1 MPQLTGKEILVVK
14 SLSAQS
20 KQPAAAGLNLKTM
33 LVACLTI
40 ILWASAFTGIRE
52 GLKSY
57 SPESVAL
64 LRYLTASAALIVVAL
79 VTRMPLPR
87 WRDLPGIAATG
98 FFGFTL
104 YNIALNA
111 GELKIP
117 AGTSSLIVAAAPIFV
132 ALLAGAIY
140 HERLRPVAWLGILLS
155 FAGVAVISIK
165 PGQGLG
171 LSWEALLVLLAAF
184 VQSVYTIS
192 QKPFLKRY
200 SPLQFVTYSIWCGT
214 LFLLPFLPGLLA
226 QVRTATA
233 GSTIGV
239 VYMGIFPG
247 VIGYA
252 GWSYVLSRIPAARA
266 GSFLYLTPAA
276 AILIAWIWLG
286 EAPVLMDLFGGVLII
301 AGVVLVNVIAR
312 RAPAVKAPEP
322 QVMAE
327 PECE

>member
-1 MPQLTGKEILVVK
+1 MVK
-14 SLSAQS
+14 SRSAPS
-20 KQPAAAGLNLKTM
+20 NQPAAAGLNLKTL
-33 LVACLTI
+33 LVACLTVL
-40 ILWASAFTGIRE
+40 LWASAFAGIRA

-64 LRYLTASAALIVVAL
+64 LRYLTASLALVVVAL
-79 VTRMPLPR
+79 VTRMPLPK
-87 WRDLPGIAATG
+87 WRDLPGIAVTG

-111 GELKIP
+111 GEQKIP
-117 AGTSSLIVAAAPIFV
+117 AGTSSMIVAGAPIFV
-132 ALLAGAIY
+132 ALMAGAIY
-140 HERLRPVAWLGILLS
+140 HERLRLVAWLGILLS
-155 FAGVAVISIK
+155 FVGVAVISIK
-165 PGQGLG
+165 PGQGLA
-171 LSWEALLVLLAAF
+171 LSWEALLVLAAAL
-184 VQSVYTIS
+184 VQSIYTIS

-200 SPLQFVTYSIWCGT
+200 SPLQFITYAIWCGT

-233 GSTIGV
+233 ASTIGV

-252 GWSYVLSRIPAARA
+252 GWAYVISRLPAARA

-276 AILIAWIWLG
+276 AILIAWVWLG
-286 EAPVLMDLFGGVLII
+286 EAPILADLFGGVLII
-301 AGVVLVNVIAR
+301 AGVVLVNVIGK
-312 RAPAVKAPEP
+312 RAAAVKAPEP
-322 QVMAE
+322 QLVAE